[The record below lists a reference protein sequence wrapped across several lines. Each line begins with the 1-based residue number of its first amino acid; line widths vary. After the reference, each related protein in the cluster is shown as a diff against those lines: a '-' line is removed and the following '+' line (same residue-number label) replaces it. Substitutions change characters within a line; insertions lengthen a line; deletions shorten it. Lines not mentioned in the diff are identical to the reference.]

1 MSTISSFA
9 NYGTS
14 SNLYRTRAEALDFK
28 PASDTVMT
36 SEPQRATSEQRVQPT
51 FKVET
56 GDNQQAYDEAL
67 ARMLVNLNAI
77 TQEQEQAEPTF
88 SIGSELGFRDEPLA
102 EETATDPDDALAQF
116 MAYMDMSPAEKMR
129 DKVLNEIGMSEEEL
143 AALPPEQQELI
154 EKQIA
159 ERMQTLQELQAS
171 QDENPDSLHAQ
182 AWSA

>member
-36 SEPQRATSEQRVQPT
+36 SEPQRTTSEQRVQPT
-51 FKVET
+51 FKVDT

-67 ARMLVNLNAI
+67 TRMLVNLNAI
-77 TQEQEQAEPTF
+77 VGQQQEQAEPTF

-102 EETATDPDDALAQF
+102 EETATEPDDALAQF

-143 AALPPEQQELI
+143 AALPPEQQALVER
-154 EKQIA
+154 QIA
-159 ERMQTLQELQAS
+159 EKMQTLQELQAS

-182 AWSA
+182 A

>member
-36 SEPQRATSEQRVQPT
+36 SEPERATSEQRVQPT
-51 FKVET
+51 FKVQT

-77 TQEQEQAEPTF
+77 VGQEQAQAEPTF
-88 SIGSELGFRDEPLA
+88 SIGSELGFREQSVA
-102 EETATDPDDALAQF
+102 EESATEPDDALAQF

-129 DKVLNEIGMSEEEL
+129 DKVLNEIGMSEEQL
-143 AALPPEQQELI
+143 AALPPEQQALVER
-154 EKQIA
+154 QIA
-159 ERMQTLQELQAS
+159 EKMQTLQELQAR
-171 QDENPDSLHAQ
+171 QGVNPDSLHAQ
-182 AWSA
+182 A